1 LLLDRYLKEREK
13 GEEERRIALAS
24 QKEEY
29 ESLLGHLHLE
39 VEALKDREIV
49 LAKERSSCE
58 MEWRRQTEFMEQSWN
73 GKIFIS
79 CC

>member
-1 LLLDRYLKEREK
+1 M
-13 GEEERRIALAS
+13 AS

-29 ESLLGHLHLE
+29 EALLGQLRSE

-49 LAKERSSCE
+49 LAQERSACE

-73 GKIFIS
+73 GKY
-79 CC
+79 

>member
-29 ESLLGHLHLE
+29 EALLGQLRSE

-49 LAKERSSCE
+49 LAQERSACE

-73 GKIFIS
+73 GKY
-79 CC
+79 